1 MAKSSEHIFSWLGVL
16 DELTY
21 YELFGVGARATADE
35 ISEAFH
41 SFCDVF
47 HPDRHQGRTPEERQA
62 LSAIFKRS
70 TEAYL
75 VLSDRSLRE
84 QYDRELRAR
93 PTARPPRMSHSAR
106 SRPPQRLTP
115 KIEDVAR
122 SPSSRPFARRADEL
136 LKTGDLRQAKLQL
149 VMANHLEPANEDLQA
164 ALKEIEAKL
173 SERNS
178 SPPRGM

>member
-1 MAKSSEHIFSWLGVL
+1 MGKSSEHIFSWLGLL

-21 YELFGVGARATADE
+21 YELFGVDAHATADE
-35 ISEAFH
+35 IGEAFH

-47 HPDRHQGRTPEERQA
+47 HPDRHQARTPEERAA

-75 VLSDRSLRE
+75 VLADRGLRE

-93 PTARPPRMSHSAR
+93 PTARPPRMSHSV
-106 SRPPQRLTP
+106 RPRPHQRATP
-115 KIEDVAR
+115 KIEDAAR

-136 LKTGDLRQAKLQL
+136 VKAGDLRQAKLQL

-164 ALKEIEAKL
+164 ALKEIDSKL
-173 SERNS
+173 SSRAS
-178 SPPRGM
+178 RPPR